1 MSQKFIITYS
11 NLAKIE
17 NQGLGKSQNNAM
29 VLAVLDQAAIADLG
43 DFISWNGIRYMKVA
57 HEFGINLL

>member
-1 MSQKFIITYS
+1 MVQDTVSQKFIITYS

-43 DFISWNGIRYMKVA
+43 DFIS
-57 HEFGINLL
+57 